1 MNIRRTAPLAVLLL
15 AACASNYD
23 FSKAKLPSGEWDM
36 AKLTADLN
44 ASGEKELRD
53 FSWIPLIRMRLTSFG
68 PAADGYPTGYQL
80 EDMTAGGPLFC
91 GMYVDKRYVDS
102 KGEMVES
109 EEMGYVGWA
118 LLYNASNEK
127 IATQFGI
134 RTTRGWNSLLFLG
147 KRYFEYVAPEAKAKG
162 Q

>member
-1 MNIRRTAPLAVLLL
+1 MSIRRTAPLAFLLL

-23 FSKAKLPSGEWDM
+23 FSKAKLPTGEWDL

-44 ASGEKELRD
+44 ASGETELRD

-68 PAADGYPTGYQL
+68 PAESSYPTGFRL
-80 EDMTAGGPLFC
+80 RDMTAGGPLFF
-91 GMYVDKRYVDS
+91 GMDVDQRYVDG

-109 EEMGYVGWA
+109 QAVTYVGWG
-118 LLYNASNEK
+118 LLYNQRNEQ

-134 RTTRGWNSLLFLG
+134 RTTKGWHTLLFFG
-147 KRYFEYVAPEAKAKG
+147 KDSFEYVGPEGKAKA

>member
-1 MNIRRTAPLAVLLL
+1 MNIRRTAPLASLLL

-23 FSKAKLPSGEWDM
+23 FSKAKLPSGEWDL

-68 PAADGYPTGYQL
+68 PAADGYPTGYRL
-80 EDMTAGGPLFC
+80 RDMTAGGPLFC
-91 GMYVDKRYVDS
+91 GMDLDQRYVDS

-109 EEMGYVGWA
+109 QAVTYVGWM
-118 LLYNASNEK
+118 LLYNQRNEQV
-127 IATQFGI
+127 ATQFGI
-134 RTTRGWNSLLFLG
+134 RTTKGWHALVFFG
-147 KRYFEYVAPEAKAKG
+147 KDSFDYVVPEAKAKG
-162 Q
+162 